1 MEIAYTRKNMDN
13 QSPVGP
19 KGLPILGNLREFSGK
34 DRLHHLKAWKETYGD
49 TVYFKILSRDS
60 YLLTNP
66 DDVYRVLVKDAK
78 KVHKSPLLKRGLTRV
93 LGNGLL
99 LSEDDFH
106 KRQRR
111 LTQPAFHMQRIANYA
126 DTIVDY
132 AEQLVQSWE
141 DDQEVDMHESMM
153 SVTMQIIAKVLFDA
167 DVSKDAPELGQ
178 AITVGIDI
186 VMDRITRLINIPEWM
201 PTATNRRGKEVF
213 NLLDTTIDE
222 IINTRRQTMEDKG
235 DLLSMLLLSVD
246 EDGERMTD
254 EQVRDEAMTLFLAGH
269 ETTSNALTWTFYLLS
284 QHPEI
289 LQDLQAEIDSVLG
302 KRRATLDDLKLLT
315 YTEMV
320 IKESMRLYPPAW
332 ITTRIVIEPI
342 EFDTFTANVNDLLV
356 LSPYLTHQDPALW
369 ENPDQFDPLR
379 FTPEVE
385 KERHKFAYF
394 PFGGG
399 PRVCI
404 GNHFAMM
411 EAQLLVATILQ
422 HYTAELAPTAN
433 IVPQPLITLRAQYG
447 VPMILRQ
454 RQTEMA

>member
-1 MEIAYTRKNMDN
+1 MDN
-13 QSPVGP
+13 QKPAGP
-19 KGLPILGNLREFSGK
+19 KGLPIIGSLREFSGK
-34 DRLHHLKAWKETYGD
+34 DRLHHMEAWKETYGD
-49 TVYFKILSRDS
+49 IVYFKIINRDA

-126 DTIVDY
+126 DTIVDHG
-132 AEQLVQSWE
+132 EQLVQSWNNDE
-141 DDQEVDMHESMM
+141 AIDMHESMM

-167 DVSKDAPELGQ
+167 DVSKDASELGQ
-178 AITVGIDI
+178 AVTVGIDI
-186 VMDRITRLINIPEWM
+186 VMDRITRLINIPEWI
-201 PTATNRRGKEVF
+201 PTPTNRRGTAAF
-213 NLLDTTIDE
+213 NLLDKTIEE

-246 EDGERMTD
+246 DDGERMTD

-269 ETTSNALTWTFYLLS
+269 ETTSNALTWAFYLLS
-284 QHPEI
+284 QHPDI
-289 LQDLQAEIDSVLG
+289 LRQLQEEIDTVLG
-302 KRRATLDDLKLLT
+302 KRRATLDDLKHLT

-320 IKESMRLYPPAW
+320 IKESMRIFPPAW
-332 ITTRIVIEPI
+332 ITTRIVIEPM
-342 EFDTFTANVNDLLV
+342 EFETFTAEVGNILV
-356 LSPYLTHQDPALW
+356 MSPYLTHQDPALW
-369 ENPDQFDPLR
+369 ENPDDFDPMR
-379 FTPEVE
+379 FTPEAE
-385 KERHKFAYF
+385 KDRHKFAYF

-411 EAQLLVATILQ
+411 EAQLLLATILQ
-422 HYTAELAPTAN
+422 HYTADLAPNAV
-433 IVPQPLITLRAQYG
+433 IVPQPLVTLRAQYG

-454 RQTEMA
+454 RQLEMA